1 MAAGRE
7 SLSQLTGKERMTRSK
22 IIAVRLV
29 VLALLLAVA
38 FAGAYERFAEL
49 NFLDW

>member
-1 MAAGRE
+1 MA
-7 SLSQLTGKERMTRSK
+7 RSK
-22 IIAVRLV
+22 IVAVRLV

-38 FAGAYERFAEL
+38 FAGAYERFQAF

>member
-1 MAAGRE
+1 
-7 SLSQLTGKERMTRSK
+7 MTRSK
-22 IIAVRLV
+22 IVTVRLL

-38 FAGAYERFAEL
+38 FAGAYERIAEF

>member
-1 MAAGRE
+1 
-7 SLSQLTGKERMTRSK
+7 MTKSK
-22 IIAVRLV
+22 IVAVRLV

-38 FAGAYERFAEL
+38 LAGAYERFADL